1 MSPVKILCVNKVG
14 PVNILRVNPG
24 ANHFRFSADDSVWK
38 NAFKTEKHAYFTMNA
53 LMGKKKMKM
62 GAFDAH

>member
-14 PVNILRVNPG
+14 PVNIFRVNPG